1 MTATDTQVRIMMR
14 EREKGRTQGQ
24 AGARANVRSRKTVA
38 KYEKLG
44 RFPSELAKPRRHRTR
59 EDAFK
64 EDWPR
69 VEQMLEDAPSLE
81 AKAVFEW
88 LSEKGPGRYRRG
100 QLRTFQRRVSTWKAL
115 HRKQVAILEQVHHPG
130 EVMQS
135 DGTWLTQLGVTIQG
149 QPFRHLLIHSVLP
162 YSNWE
167 WGRIAQSESLAALR
181 LGLQSTLTK
190 LGVVPVYHQTDNS
203 SAATYWPG
211 AKAQTGSRREY
222 TDGYLELLAQ
232 YSLEPRVTHVSSPQE
247 NGDVESING
256 GIKRAL
262 EQHLLLRGS
271 RDFENVTAYEAFIFD
286 VMTRRNQGRQERLA
300 EELAVM
306 KRLDVKSL
314 LTSKQV
320 RVRVSRA
327 STIRVDKNTYSVP
340 TSLIGRKV
348 KVHIHEWRLEVYYQ
362 SHHIE
367 TLPRLLGEKRHH
379 VNYRHVIDSILRKP
393 GGFRNYRYRD
403 DLFPTLVFRQAW
415 EQLNEWQSPRRA
427 DLAYLRILRLAAR
440 TLETDVASAL
450 EQLLATQGPWDE
462 TDVEHLLQPEPI
474 PVPQLVCGEVHLQQY
489 DQLLSEVL
497 HVVK

>member
-88 LSEKGPGRYRRG
+88 LNEKGPGRYRRG

-181 LGLQSTLTK
+181 LGLCIIRRTTAVRPPTGLERRLRQDRGAST
-190 LGVVPVYHQTDNS
+190 QTAIWS
-203 SAATYWPG
+203 CWPS
-211 AKAQTGSRREY
+211 T
-222 TDGYLELLAQ
+222 
-232 YSLEPRVTHVSSPQE
+232 VSSP
-247 NGDVESING
+247 G
-256 GIKRAL
+256 
-262 EQHLLLRGS
+262 
-271 RDFENVTAYEAFIFD
+271 
-286 VMTRRNQGRQERLA
+286 
-300 EELAVM
+300 
-306 KRLDVKSL
+306 
-314 LTSKQV
+314 
-320 RVRVSRA
+320 
-327 STIRVDKNTYSVP
+327 
-340 TSLIGRKV
+340 
-348 KVHIHEWRLEVYYQ
+348 
-362 SHHIE
+362 
-367 TLPRLLGEKRHH
+367 
-379 VNYRHVIDSILRKP
+379 
-393 GGFRNYRYRD
+393 
-403 DLFPTLVFRQAW
+403 
-415 EQLNEWQSPRRA
+415 
-427 DLAYLRILRLAAR
+427 
-440 TLETDVASAL
+440 
-450 EQLLATQGPWDE
+450 
-462 TDVEHLLQPEPI
+462 
-474 PVPQLVCGEVHLQQY
+474 
-489 DQLLSEVL
+489 
-497 HVVK
+497 